1 MPPAPPSAP
10 GPDAPEPAGSGSG
23 SDGSGSDGTG
33 SRPAPA
39 GGNDGTPEPAEAS
52 GFPPP
57 GDEEDDSTA
66 YLGELMAAAAA
77 GEELTAADI
86 SGAGFGED
94 GTAHQLIPG
103 PVLATL
109 VHAATTDEKILATLS
124 DDDLAGV
131 IAAVRRIGS
140 FAAWAE
146 LTAIREYAIRP
157 DPRRPAP
164 APDAAPAPAPDA
176 APAPGVPSGAP
187 SGAASG
193 GRGRSRG
200 RDSRDPNAAV
210 AGLPGA
216 PKIREFAADALAPDL
231 HLTWQAA
238 EGQIIY
244 ACTVAARLPVMFA
257 ALRAG
262 KIHPVHLRIAE
273 DETAYLD
280 DKYLPEADEKLAAAA
295 QSQTFGQFRAYAHR
309 VILKLDPDSA
319 LRRKN
324 EARKDA
330 HVRPF
335 REASGNAGMSARE
348 LPPDQVLA
356 SWQHIDQRARDLRA
370 AGIPGTLKEL
380 RAQAYLDLL
389 QERDIRLAPPSPG
402 PDTDPGGPDGPSGLS
417 DLGDLGDLGDPGE
430 SGDPGETGDPG
441 ESDDS
446 GDTDDPGE
454 GDDPGGNGGPGG
466 SGGSGR
472 GPGNGPGGTGGPG
485 AGRRPAGDTGPS
497 LAAQVTLTIPWGTWQ
512 GTSDT
517 PGEAGGFG
525 LLDPET
531 ARDLVTAAARHAATR
546 WCYTALNPDG
556 TAAAH
561 ACAPGPHPE
570 GPPDPRTL
578 RFNQVI
584 RGPCDHAQAQGS
596 YRPSRKLRHLI
607 AARNATCTAPGCGQ
621 PAARCDLDH
630 TTPWHRGGLTCPC
643 NVSPLCRH
651 HHRVKQAQGWR
662 LDLPEPGVL
671 RWRTPA
677 GRTHTT
683 TPTVYPT

>member
-1 MPPAPPSAP
+1 MSSPTSPDPD
-10 GPDAPEPAGSGSG
+10 PDAPEPDS
-23 SDGSGSDGTG
+23 
-33 SRPAPA
+33 SRPVPD
-39 GGNDGTPEPAEAS
+39 GGNDGAPEPPEAS

-57 GDEEDDSTA
+57 GDDEDDSAA

-86 SGAGFGED
+86 SGAGFGEG
-94 GTAHQLIPG
+94 GTAQQLIPG

-109 VHAATTDEKILATLS
+109 VHAATADEKILATLS

-131 IAAVRRIGS
+131 IVAVRRIGS

-146 LTAIREYAIRP
+146 MTAIREYAIRP

-164 APDAAPAPAPDA
+164 APDAAPDA
-176 APAPGVPSGAP
+176 PSGAP
-187 SGAASG
+187 SGPSGAPSG
-193 GRGRSRG
+193 GRRG
-200 RDSRDPNAAV
+200 GARGLDSRDPNAAV
-210 AGLPGA
+210 AGLPGH
-216 PKIREFAADALAPDL
+216 PKIREFAAEALAPDL
-231 HLTWQAA
+231 HVTWQTAA
-238 EGQIIY
+238 DQITY
-244 ACTVAARLPVMFA
+244 ACTVAARLPVTFA

-280 DKYLPEADEKLAAAA
+280 DKYLAEADEKLAAAA
-295 QSQTFGQFRAYAHR
+295 QSKTFGQFRSHAHR
-309 VILKLDPDSA
+309 VVLKLDPESA

-380 RAQAYLDLL
+380 RAMAYLDLL
-389 QERDIRLAPPSPG
+389 QERDIRLTPPSPG
-402 PDTDPGGPDGPSGLS
+402 HDTAPGDTDGPSGLS
-417 DLGDLGDLGDPGE
+417 DLGETGDLGGT
-430 SGDPGETGDPG
+430 GGPGETDDPG
-441 ESDDS
+441 ESDDP
-446 GDTDDPGE
+446 GDTGNPGDTGGPGE
-454 GDDPGGNGGPGG
+454 SDGPGGPGG
-466 SGGSGR
+466 PGGNGGSGR
-472 GPGNGPGGTGGPG
+472 GPRNGPGGTGPG
-485 AGRRPAGDTGPS
+485 AGRPAGNTGPS
-497 LAAQVTLTIPWGTWQ
+497 LAAQVTLTIPWATWQ

-531 ARDLVTAAARHAATR
+531 ARDLLAAAARHASTR
-546 WCYTALNPDG
+546 WCYTVLHPDG

-561 ACAPGPHPE
+561 ACAPGRHPA

-578 RFNQVI
+578 KFNTVI
-584 RGPCDHAQAQGS
+584 RGPCNHAQAQGS

-607 AARNATCTAPGCGQ
+607 TARNATCTAPGCGH
-621 PAARCDLDH
+621 AAANCDLDH
-630 TTPWHRGGLTCPC
+630 TTPWHRGGVTCEC
-643 NVSPLCRH
+643 NLAPLCRH
-651 HHRVKQAQGWR
+651 HHRVKQAQGWW
-662 LDLPEPGVL
+662 LDQSEPGVL

-683 TPTVYPT
+683 TPTIYPM